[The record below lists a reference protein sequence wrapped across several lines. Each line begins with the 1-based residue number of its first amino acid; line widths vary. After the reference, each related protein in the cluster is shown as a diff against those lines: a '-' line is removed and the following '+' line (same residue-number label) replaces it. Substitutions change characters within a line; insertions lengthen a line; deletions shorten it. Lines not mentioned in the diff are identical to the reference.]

1 MENKKQDSSFL
12 RKDKGCEPLKKLKR
26 TDQAVL
32 MYLEELAKDND
43 TCTASIPRIAGS
55 CNISQ
60 RQVQISIGR
69 LIIVG
74 LIKRVG
80 YDFGNP
86 DQAKRGTVFKILR
99 RVK

>member
-1 MENKKQDSSFL
+1 MKSVNQ
-12 RKDKGCEPLKKLKR
+12 LKILKR

-43 TCTASIPRIAGS
+43 TCTASIPKIART

-60 RQVQISIGR
+60 RQVQISTGR
-69 LIIVG
+69 LIALG
-74 LIKRVG
+74 LIRRVG

-86 DQAKRGTVFKILR
+86 DQAKRGTVYKILR
-99 RVK
+99 RGK

>member
-1 MENKKQDSSFL
+1 MGNKKQDSSPP
-12 RKDKGCEPLKKLKR
+12 RKDEGYKSFKKLKL

-32 MYLEELAKDND
+32 VYLEELAKDND
-43 TCTASIPRIAGS
+43 TCTASIPRIASS

-60 RQVQISIGR
+60 RQVQISVGR
-69 LIIVG
+69 LITVG

-86 DQAKRGTVFKILR
+86 DHAKRGTVFIILR
-99 RVK
+99 RGN